1 MKKRIVVNLKSEELP
16 RSWYNIKAD
25 LPFKMDPPLNP
36 ATNKVIDPKDMM
48 AIFPKSI
55 VEQEMSEERFIP
67 IPEPILD
74 EYVVFRPSPLIR
86 ATFLEEYLNTP
97 ARIYY
102 KYEGNSPTGSHKTNT
117 AIAQAYYNKLDG
129 VTELTTETGAGQWGS
144 ALSYAGR
151 KFGLTVRVFMV
162 RNSYQSKPMRQHM
175 MKMFNGAVEPSPG
188 ENTVSG
194 RKFLEDRK
202 NFSGSLGMAIS
213 EAIEIVLNST
223 TKKYSLGSVLDHV
236 LLHQTIIG
244 LEVEKQ
250 LEILGEKPSS
260 IIGCHGG
267 GSNFGGTILPFVKR
281 RLNGENI
288 EFVACEPE
296 SCPTLSKGE
305 YRYDSGDTAGFTPLL
320 KMYTLGRDFVPP
332 AIHAGGLRYH
342 GAAPLV
348 SRLVKEGIV
357 TPEALPQGETF
368 KAGLLFATTEGIVPA
383 PESTHAIAGAVRR
396 AIEARE
402 NREEK
407 VIVFT
412 LSGNGSLDLSSY
424 TSTIEAHKDVLNF
437 DDLRESS
444 VAER

>member
-1 MKKRIVVNLKSEELP
+1 
-16 RSWYNIKAD
+16 
-25 LPFKMDPPLNP
+25 
-36 ATNKVIDPKDMM
+36 
-48 AIFPKSI
+48 
-55 VEQEMSEERFIP
+55 
-67 IPEPILD
+67 
-74 EYVVFRPSPLIR
+74 
-86 ATFLEEYLNTP
+86 
-97 ARIYY
+97 
-102 KYEGNSPTGSHKTNT
+102 
-117 AIAQAYYNKLDG
+117 
-129 VTELTTETGAGQWGS
+129 
-144 ALSYAGR
+144 
-151 KFGLTVRVFMV
+151 MV